1 MAILEWKKEDSVAVI
16 TLTNGENR
24 HNPEFVTAFLGALD
38 EIEKDPASCLRR
50 HRVGRCE
57 ELVPGDRPDVDD
69 GKDAAEGHPG
79 HPRFHVRDNSVF
91 KRVLLYPMPVIA
103 CLNGHAAA
111 NGAILACAC
120 DFRLMRSDKGFFFF
134 PEIDIGIPFLPG
146 MIAFLKKAIPHDTFN
161 EMTLTGKRYT
171 AGEMA
176 ASGVLVKACESEE
189 SLIAET
195 MAFAKSFQKKRG
207 VFGEMKRRLHA
218 GIVEVIDKED
228 PKYIE
233 PLKLFWRETSRL
245 FRGLMP
251 FVRLHASGRRRSE
264 ARK

>member
-1 MAILEWKKEDSVAVI
+1 MQKEREMAILEWKKEGSVAVI

-24 HNPEFVTAFLGALD
+24 HNPEFVAAFLGALD
-38 EIEKDPASCLRR
+38 EIEKDPALASVVILS
-50 HRVGRCE
+50 
-57 ELVPGDRPDVDD
+57 GDAKSWSQGIDLNWMMAKMQIKDVQAIREFMY
-69 GKDAAEGHPG
+69 GI
-79 HPRFHVRDNSVF
+79 NSVF

-146 MIAFLKKAIPHDTFN
+146 MIAFLKKAIPYYKFN
-161 EMTLTGKRYT
+161 EMTLTGKRCT
-171 AGEMA
+171 ASEMT

-218 GIVEVIDKED
+218 GIVEIIEKED

-233 PLKLFWRETSRL
+233 PLKLFW
-245 FRGLMP
+245 
-251 FVRLHASGRRRSE
+251 
-264 ARK
+264 KD

>member
-1 MAILEWKKEDSVAVI
+1 MAILEWKKDDTVAVI
-16 TLTNGENR
+16 TMTNGENR
-24 HNPEFVTAFLGALD
+24 HNPEFVAAFLAALD
-38 EIEKDPASCLRR
+38 EIEKDPALTSVVILS
-50 HRVGRCE
+50 
-57 ELVPGDRPDVDD
+57 GDAKSWSQGIDLAWMTAKMQQKDVQSIREFMY
-69 GKDAAEGHPG
+69 GI
-79 HPRFHVRDNSVF
+79 NNVF

-120 DFRLMRSDKGFFFF
+120 DFRLMRADKGFFFF

-146 MIAFLKKAIPHDTFN
+146 MIAFLKKAIPYDRFN
-161 EMTLTGKRYT
+161 EMALTGKRYT
-171 AGEMA
+171 AKEMA

-189 SLIAET
+189 ALVADT
-195 MAFAKSFQKKRG
+195 MAFAKALQKKRG

-233 PLKLFWRETSRL
+233 PLKLLW
-245 FRGLMP
+245 
-251 FVRLHASGRRRSE
+251 
-264 ARK
+264 KD

>member
-1 MAILEWKKEDSVAVI
+1 MAILEWKKDDTVAVI
-16 TLTNGENR
+16 TMTNGENR
-24 HNPEFVTAFLGALD
+24 HNPEFVAAFLAALD
-38 EIEKDPASCLRR
+38 EIEKDPALTSVVILS
-50 HRVGRCE
+50 
-57 ELVPGDRPDVDD
+57 GDAKSWSQGIDLAWMTAKMQQKDVQSIREFMY
-69 GKDAAEGHPG
+69 GI
-79 HPRFHVRDNSVF
+79 NNVF

-120 DFRLMRSDKGFFFF
+120 DFRLMRADKGFFFF

-146 MIAFLKKAIPHDTFN
+146 MIAFLKKAIPYDRFN
-161 EMTLTGKRYT
+161 EMALTGKRYT
-171 AGEMA
+171 AKEMA

-189 SLIAET
+189 VLVADT
-195 MAFAKSFQKKRG
+195 MAFAKALQKKRG

-233 PLKLFWRETSRL
+233 PLKLFW
-245 FRGLMP
+245 
-251 FVRLHASGRRRSE
+251 
-264 ARK
+264 KD

>member
-1 MAILEWKKEDSVAVI
+1 MAILEWKKDDTVAVI
-16 TLTNGENR
+16 TMTNGENR
-24 HNPEFVTAFLGALD
+24 HNPEFIAAFLAALD
-38 EIEKDPASCLRR
+38 EIEKDPALTSVVILS
-50 HRVGRCE
+50 
-57 ELVPGDRPDVDD
+57 GDAKSWSQGIDLAWMTAKMQQKDVQSIREFMY
-69 GKDAAEGHPG
+69 GI
-79 HPRFHVRDNSVF
+79 NNVF

-120 DFRLMRSDKGFFFF
+120 DFRLMRADKGFFFF

-146 MIAFLKKAIPHDTFN
+146 MIAFLKKAIPYDRFN
-161 EMTLTGKRYT
+161 EMALTGKRYT
-171 AGEMA
+171 AKEMA

-189 SLIAET
+189 VLVADT
-195 MAFAKSFQKKRG
+195 MAFAKALQKKRG

-233 PLKLFWRETSRL
+233 PLKLFW
-245 FRGLMP
+245 
-251 FVRLHASGRRRSE
+251 
-264 ARK
+264 KD

>member
-1 MAILEWKKEDSVAVI
+1 MSVLEWKKEDSVALM

-24 HNPEFVTAFLGALD
+24 HNPDFVAAFLEALD
-38 EIEKDPASCLRR
+38 DIEKDPSLTS
-50 HRVGRCE
+50 V
-57 ELVPGDRPDVDD
+57 VIVSGDAKSWSQGIDLNWMM
-69 GKDAAEGHPG
+69 GKMQQKDIQSI
-79 HPRFHVRDNSVF
+79 RDFMYGINRVF
-91 KRVLLYPMPVIA
+91 KRLLLYPLPVIA

-120 DFRLMRSDKGFFFF
+120 DFRLMRADKGFFFF

-146 MIAFLKKAIPHDTFN
+146 MIAFLKKAIPYDKFH
-161 EMTLTGKRYT
+161 EMTLTGRRCT

-176 ASGVLVKACESEE
+176 ANGVLVKACDNEE

-218 GIVEVIDKED
+218 GIVEIIDKED

-233 PLKLFWRETSRL
+233 PLKLFW
-245 FRGLMP
+245 
-251 FVRLHASGRRRSE
+251 
-264 ARK
+264 KD

>member
-1 MAILEWKKEDSVAVI
+1 MAILEWRKEDSVAVI

-24 HNPEFVTAFLGALD
+24 HNPDFVAAFLGALD
-38 EIEKDPASCLRR
+38 EIEKDPALASVVILS
-50 HRVGRCE
+50 
-57 ELVPGDRPDVDD
+57 GDAKSWSQGIDLTWMMAKMQQ
-69 GKDAAEGHPG
+69 KDIQGI
-79 HPRFHVRDNSVF
+79 RDFMYGINSVF

-120 DFRLMRSDKGFFFF
+120 DFRFMRSDKGFFFF

-146 MIAFLKKAIPHDTFN
+146 MIAFLKKAIPYDKFN
-161 EMTLTGKRYT
+161 EMTLTGRRCT
-171 AGEMA
+171 ASEMA
-176 ASGVLVKACESEE
+176 ASGVLLKACESEE

-195 MAFAKSFQKKRG
+195 MAFARSLQKKRG

-218 GIVEVIDKED
+218 GIIEVIDKED

-233 PLKLFWRETSRL
+233 PLKLLW
-245 FRGLMP
+245 
-251 FVRLHASGRRRSE
+251 
-264 ARK
+264 KD

>member
-1 MAILEWKKEDSVAVI
+1 MMAKMQQ
-16 TLTNGENR
+16 
-24 HNPEFVTAFLGALD
+24 
-38 EIEKDPASCLRR
+38 KDIPAI
-50 HRVGRCE
+50 
-57 ELVPGDRPDVDD
+57 
-69 GKDAAEGHPG
+69 
-79 HPRFHVRDNSVF
+79 RDFMYGINSVF

-146 MIAFLKKAIPHDTFN
+146 MIAFLKKAIPCDKFN
-161 EMTLTGKRYT
+161 EMTLTGRRCT
-171 AGEMA
+171 ATEMA

-195 MAFAKSFQKKRG
+195 MAFAKSLQKKRG

-218 GIVEVIDKED
+218 GIIEIIEKED

-233 PLKLFWRETSRL
+233 PLKLFW
-245 FRGLMP
+245 
-251 FVRLHASGRRRSE
+251 
-264 ARK
+264 KD

>member
-1 MAILEWKKEDSVAVI
+1 MMAKMQQ
-16 TLTNGENR
+16 
-24 HNPEFVTAFLGALD
+24 
-38 EIEKDPASCLRR
+38 KDLQ
-50 HRVGRCE
+50 GI
-57 ELVPGDRPDVDD
+57 
-69 GKDAAEGHPG
+69 
-79 HPRFHVRDNSVF
+79 RDFMYGINSIF

-120 DFRLMRSDKGFFFF
+120 DFRFMRSDKGFFFF

-146 MIAFLKKAIPHDTFN
+146 MIAFLKKAIPYDKFN
-161 EMTLTGKRYT
+161 EMTLTGRRCT
-171 AGEMA
+171 ASEMA

-195 MAFAKSFQKKRG
+195 MAFAKALQKKRG

-218 GIVEVIDKED
+218 GIIEVIEKED

-233 PLKLFWRETSRL
+233 PLKLFW
-245 FRGLMP
+245 
-251 FVRLHASGRRRSE
+251 
-264 ARK
+264 KD

>member
-16 TLTNGENR
+16 TLNNGENR
-24 HNPEFVTAFLGALD
+24 HNPDFIAAFLGALD
-38 EIEKDPASCLRR
+38 EIEKDPSLAS
-50 HRVGRCE
+50 V
-57 ELVPGDRPDVDD
+57 VIMSGDAKNWSQGIDLNWMTEKMHK
-69 GKDAAEGHPG
+69 KDAQAI
-79 HPRFHVRDNSVF
+79 RDFMYGINNVF

-120 DFRLMRSDKGFFFF
+120 DFRFMRSDKGFFFF

-146 MIAFLKKAIPHDTFN
+146 MIAFLKKAIPYDKFN
-161 EMTLTGKRYT
+161 EMTLTGRRYT
-171 AGEMA
+171 AKEMNE
-176 ASGVLVKACESEE
+176 SRVLVKACESEE
-189 SLIAET
+189 SLVADT

-218 GIVEVIDKED
+218 GIVEVIEKED

-233 PLKLFWRETSRL
+233 PLKLFW
-245 FRGLMP
+245 
-251 FVRLHASGRRRSE
+251 
-264 ARK
+264 KD